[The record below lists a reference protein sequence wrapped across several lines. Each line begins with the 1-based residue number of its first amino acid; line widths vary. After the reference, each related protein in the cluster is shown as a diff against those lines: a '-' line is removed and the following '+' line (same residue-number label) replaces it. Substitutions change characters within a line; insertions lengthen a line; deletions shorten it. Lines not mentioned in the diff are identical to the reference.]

1 MNKSSKK
8 KSDFKQYIGIAFMF
22 VLGGVLGYVL
32 IHCIDTYI
40 AEKTLYE
47 VTLLYLLFIIV
58 MYGAYFLHMIIHEAG
73 HLIFGLLTG
82 YKFRSFRI
90 LSFMLLKDKEKL
102 KLRRLSIVGTGGQC
116 IMMPP
121 DIKNGKMPFL
131 LYNLGGSFL
140 NVIASV
146 LPLVIYFGYN
156 DSPFLLIFAVIGFIA
171 ALTNG
176 VPMRTSTIN
185 NDGYNALA
193 ISKSN
198 EALEA
203 FWVQLKVAEQN
214 SNGLRIKDMPA
225 EWFEVPTDESMKN
238 SIVAT
243 RGVYACNRLM
253 DEEKFSQADALM
265 KHILEIDSGIV
276 GVHRNLL
283 ICDRIYVELIFEN
296 REDVIKNMLTK
307 EQKKF
312 MKAMKSFPSVI
323 RTEYA
328 LALFFEKNKA
338 KAERIKKEFEKVAK
352 TYPYAHEIDS
362 ERDLMKI
369 AEGKFLA

>member
-140 NVIASV
+140 NVITSV
-146 LPLVIYFGYN
+146 LPLVIYFVYN
-156 DSPFLLIFAVIGFIA
+156 DSPFLLIFAVIGFVA

-176 VPMRTSTIN
+176 VPMQTGTIN

-203 FWVQLKVAEQN
+203 FWVQLKFAEQN

-265 KHILEIDSGIV
+265 KHILEIDSGII

>member
-253 DEEKFSQADALM
+253 DEEKFSEADALM

-338 KAERIKKEFEKVAK
+338 KAEKIKKEFEKVAK

>member
-171 ALTNG
+171 ALTNC

-338 KAERIKKEFEKVAK
+338 KAEKIKKEFEKVAK

>member
-22 VLGGVLGYVL
+22 VLGGVLGYVF

-140 NVIASV
+140 NVITSV
-146 LPLVIYFGYN
+146 LPLVIYFVYN
-156 DSPFLLIFAVIGFIA
+156 DSPFLLIFAVIGFVA

-176 VPMRTSTIN
+176 VPMQTGTIN

-203 FWVQLKVAEQN
+203 FWVQLKFAEQN

-265 KHILEIDSGIV
+265 KHILEIDSGII

-338 KAERIKKEFEKVAK
+338 KAERIKKKFEKVAK

>member
-8 KSDFKQYIGIAFMF
+8 KLDFKQYIGIAFMF
-22 VLGGVLGYVL
+22 VLGGVLGYLL

-253 DEEKFSQADALM
+253 DEEKFSEADALM

-338 KAERIKKEFEKVAK
+338 KAEKIKKEFEKVAK

>member
-253 DEEKFSQADALM
+253 DEEKFSEADALM

>member
-8 KSDFKQYIGIAFMF
+8 KSDFKQYIGIAFML

-32 IHCIDTYI
+32 IHCIDKYI

-90 LSFMLLKDKEKL
+90 LSFMLLKDKGKL

-116 IMMPP
+116 LMMPP
-121 DIKNGKMPFL
+121 DIKNGKMPFF

-140 NVIASV
+140 NVITSV

-176 VPMRTSTIN
+176 IPMRTGTIN

-253 DEEKFSQADALM
+253 DEEKFSEADALM

-283 ICDRIYVELIFEN
+283 ICDRI
-296 REDVIKNMLTK
+296 
-307 EQKKF
+307 
-312 MKAMKSFPSVI
+312 
-323 RTEYA
+323 
-328 LALFFEKNKA
+328 
-338 KAERIKKEFEKVAK
+338 
-352 TYPYAHEIDS
+352 
-362 ERDLMKI
+362 
-369 AEGKFLA
+369 

>member
-1 MNKSSKK
+1 MNRSSKK

-253 DEEKFSQADALM
+253 DEEKFSEADALM